1 MYILQFPNILTY
13 VGEYYFQKLL
23 NVFVSYIN
31 FETLNRSLPFFIYLT
46 ILKLY

>member
-1 MYILQFPNILTY
+1 MLQFPNIFTH

-23 NVFVSYIN
+23 NVFVLYIN
-31 FETLNRSLPFFIYLT
+31 FETLNRSLSFFIYST